1 MSSDKRLYE
10 VRVIVN
16 EEKIYHV
23 YADDERELSDI
34 WDKTKFNGH
43 IPKATI
49 EVSRDRRNQKMIKN
63 KENL

>member
-1 MSSDKRLYE
+1 MSADKRLYE
-10 VRVIVN
+10 VKVIVN

-34 WDKTKFNGH
+34 WDKTKFKDKKPVD
-43 IPKATI
+43 IST
-49 EVSRDRRNQKMIKN
+49 VSKDKKNYKMIKN

>member
-1 MSSDKRLYE
+1 MSADKRLYE
-10 VRVIVN
+10 VKVIVN

-34 WDKTKFNGH
+34 WDKTKFNGYV
-43 IPKATI
+43 PKATI
-49 EVSRDRRNQKMIKN
+49 EVSRNRRNQKMIKN